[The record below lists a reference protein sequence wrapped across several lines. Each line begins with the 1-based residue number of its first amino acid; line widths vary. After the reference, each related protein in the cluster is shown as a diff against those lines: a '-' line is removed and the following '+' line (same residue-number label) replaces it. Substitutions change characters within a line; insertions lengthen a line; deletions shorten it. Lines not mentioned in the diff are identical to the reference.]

1 MVIKL
6 KQYRDLTMGSVAM
19 AGALIIS
26 KQYSDARLAEYF
38 PYIGIIM
45 GTSGTLAKAATESYK
60 VLINKTNNT
69 NNTEADIKENSK
81 ENLFSQGI
89 KSIFYGV
96 GLPLGTSALNWLT
109 SNLKFEWANSISET
123 INNNRFVSILHA
135 GSDSLVLS
143 GTVLCISASII
154 HLTKLRREF

>member
-6 KQYRDLTMGSVAM
+6 KQYRDLTIGSVAV

-26 KQYSDARLAEYF
+26 KRYSDARLTEYF
-38 PYIGIIM
+38 PYIGIIT
-45 GTSGTLAKAATESYK
+45 GTSGMLAKAATESYK
-60 VLINKTNNT
+60 VLINKT